1 MKRILTL
8 CLITY
13 SLFAHAQID
22 STQMLRDTIQSKLKP
37 LRGEIKL
44 GDNIGLL
51 HVPAGFGYLDSEQT
65 EFVLKDLWGNP
76 EGKGTLGMLVPD
88 EPSLLDGDSWA
99 FIITYEGM
107 GYVKDN
113 DADDIDYDEMLTTL
127 KEDIE
132 KENEERVKSGYEKYE
147 LIGWASKPFYDK
159 DKKVLHWAKEIR
171 FGNSEI
177 NTLNY
182 NIRVLGRKGV
192 LMLNAVSSID
202 KLTVVKDNISPVLS
216 SFNYSEGNRYGD
228 FNPELDEV
236 AAWTI
241 GGLVAGKILAK
252 VGFFALILKN
262 IKLIGIALVALFTG
276 LWNWFKRKTEPPA
289 VKEFPKE
296 NS

>member
-51 HVPAGFGYLDSEQT
+51 HVPAGFGYLDSQQT

-202 KLTVVKDNISPVLS
+202 KLTVVKDNITPVLS

-276 LWNWFKRKTEPPA
+276 LWNWFKRKKEPPA